1 MSLTGSAFL
10 LFFVI
15 LLCFYYMFP
24 AKAQWIW
31 LLLGSILFFIS
42 AGGIKMVLYLVYGIV
57 VAYTGA
63 RIIERSQGQKKRF
76 WLLCLVV
83 FLLIS
88 ELVVLKYLFNL
99 GNLMQ
104 SIFHFHKNIDMWNLA
119 APIGISYY
127 TLSIMGYVF
136 DVYYESYAAEKNFLK
151 FSLFTCYF
159 PQLVSGPVTK
169 YAEMAPQMFQFHK
182 LKGRELM
189 HGVERMIIGY
199 LKKCVIA
206 DQLGLFVQAVYH
218 GDMPYSGSYLIAATI
233 AYAFQLYADF
243 SGCMDIVLGA
253 SQAFG
258 ITLPDNFNSP
268 FFSTTLS

>member
-119 APIGISYY
+119 APIGISY
-127 TLSIMGYVF
+127 
-136 DVYYESYAAEKNFLK
+136 
-151 FSLFTCYF
+151 C
-159 PQLVSGPVTK
+159 
-169 YAEMAPQMFQFHK
+169 
-182 LKGRELM
+182 
-189 HGVERMIIGY
+189 
-199 LKKCVIA
+199 C
-206 DQLGLFVQAVYH
+206 
-218 GDMPYSGSYLIAATI
+218 
-233 AYAFQLYADF
+233 
-243 SGCMDIVLGA
+243 
-253 SQAFG
+253 
-258 ITLPDNFNSP
+258 
-268 FFSTTLS
+268 